1 MSFTINEAFIV
12 LHHRNMFET
21 HDTDQSYSFGKAFA
35 GKLWLSVGLKPESHL
50 LLGDHVPRTAGIR
63 TRVFVDVEAARVL
76 QRLGHQAR
84 LEAPS
89 LSSQV
94 RVIRV

>member
-1 MSFTINEAFIV
+1 MSVTTNEAFIL
-12 LHHRNMFET
+12 LHHRSMFVT
-21 HDTDQSYSFGKAFA
+21 PDTDQPYSFGKAFA
-35 GKLWLSVGLKPESHL
+35 GKLWLSVGLKPASHL
-50 LLGDHVPRTAGIR
+50 FVGDHVPRTAGIR

-89 LSSQV
+89 LS
-94 RVIRV
+94 